1 MPTSRNQ
8 YIVIINYYHENSYND
23 GFVIN
28 IPKVVITDSSSSTII
43 ITHIILVTITTIC

>member
-1 MPTSRNQ
+1 MPTSRSQ
-8 YIVIINYYHENSYND
+8 YIVIINYDHENSYND